1 MNNRPDNQEARNT
14 VLEAKALAV
23 GYGEGLVIPGLSLQ
37 IAMGKITQPSLKRS
51 LKRTWS
57 SFVTGV

>member
-23 GYGEGLVIPGLSLQ
+23 GYGERLVIPSLSLQ

-51 LKRTWS
+51 LKRIWS